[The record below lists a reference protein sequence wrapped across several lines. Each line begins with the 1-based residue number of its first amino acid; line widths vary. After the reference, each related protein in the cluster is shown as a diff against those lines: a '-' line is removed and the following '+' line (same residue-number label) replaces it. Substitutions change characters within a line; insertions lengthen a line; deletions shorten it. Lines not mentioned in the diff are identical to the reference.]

1 MSDAMPPNYNYGAFG
16 GQAGQQAPS
25 APQRPAAV
33 DRGFWLLIASA
44 VLSVIGL
51 IFTIMEMN
59 SDDFRTDLQSQSP
72 ELSSGDLDMA
82 ISIGVT
88 VAVVIAV
95 ISVAVSILFAVLARK
110 GYNWAR
116 IVVTVFAVLSLI
128 GLVGV
133 DGSMGGILGVLSI
146 LLNIAAVVM
155 FFTAPASAYFNEMKQ
170 YRQAKKLGYAG

>member
-16 GQAGQQAPS
+16 GQPGQAPA

-51 IFTIMEMN
+51 IFTIMQMN
-59 SDDFRTDLQSQSP
+59 SDDFRTDLQAQSP
-72 ELSSGDLDMA
+72 ELSSSDLDMA
-82 ISIGVT
+82 ISITVT

-116 IVVTVFAVLSLI
+116 IVITVFAVLSLF
-128 GLVGV
+128 GLVGI
-133 DGSMGGILGVLSI
+133 DSSIGSILGVLSI

-155 FFTAPASAYFNEMKQ
+155 FFTAPATAYFNEMKQ

>member
-16 GQAGQQAPS
+16 GQPGQAPS

-51 IFTIMEMN
+51 IFTIMQMN
-59 SDDFRTDLQSQSP
+59 SDDFRTDLQAQSP
-72 ELSSGDLDMA
+72 ELSASDLDMA
-82 ISIGVT
+82 ISITVT
-88 VAVVIAV
+88 VAVIIAV
-95 ISVAVSILFAVLARK
+95 ISVVVSILFAVLARK

-116 IVVTVFAVLSLI
+116 IVVTVFAVLSLF

-133 DGSMGGILGVLSI
+133 DSSIGSILGVLSI

-155 FFTAPASAYFNEMKQ
+155 FFTAPATAYFNEMKQ

>member
-16 GQAGQQAPS
+16 GQSGQQAPS

-44 VLSVIGL
+44 VLSIIGG
-51 IFTIMEMN
+51 IFSVMEQTG
-59 SDDFRTDLQSQSP
+59 DDFRADLQEQSP
-72 ELSSGDLDMA
+72 ELAPSDIDLA
-82 ISIGVT
+82 ISIGIT
-88 VAVVIAV
+88 IAVIIAV

-116 IVVTVFAVLSLI
+116 IVLAVFAVLSLTGLI
-128 GLVGV
+128 GIN
-133 DGSMGGILGVLSI
+133 GSLGGILGILSI

-155 FFTAPASAYFNEMKQ
+155 FFTSPATAYFNEMKQ